1 MKQLNQV
8 INEIKL
14 FTQKSP
20 NISDNVNPE
29 YKRYLAKCSKLF
41 EIDDELL
48 QLSREEKDEYYYT
61 RLNELECKVKRITN
75 KI

>member
-1 MKQLNQV
+1 MNRINNV
-8 INEIKL
+8 IKEIKL

-20 NISDNVNPE
+20 NITDSINPE

-48 QLSREEKDEYYYT
+48 HLSFGEKDEDYYT
-61 RLNELECKVKRITN
+61 RLEELESKVKRITE

>member
-1 MKQLNQV
+1 MKE
-8 INEIKL
+8 INEVVKEIKL

-20 NISDNVNPE
+20 NIKDDINPE

-41 EIDDELL
+41 ELDDELFH
-48 QLSREEKDEYYYT
+48 LSIGEKDEYYYN
-61 RLNELECKVKRITN
+61 RLKEIKKQVTRITS

>member
-1 MKQLNQV
+1 MKELNQ
-8 INEIKL
+8 IIKEIKV

-20 NISDNVNPE
+20 NITDSINPE

-41 EIDDELL
+41 EIDYELL
-48 QLSREEKDEYYYT
+48 QLSREEKDDDYYT
-61 RLNELECKVKRITN
+61 RVKELERKVKRITK